1 MAQRGVARRGRV
13 LGVMATAVLVACA
26 ATSCARPNDHEQSPP
41 TALVYRGPATG
52 CDECSEAV
60 AELLRSSDHGFDV
73 TYVGPGQE
81 VKVTSGALD
90 EADLYVQPGGNLSVD
105 AAMDRLGSDA
115 ADVIESYVQEGG
127 RYLGLCLGAY
137 LAGSDPGLGLLSP
150 GDTGGYSSTRGADL
164 TGSQEGI
171 IRVEWGSNVRRH
183 YAQDPPVILASK
195 VDGERILS
203 RFSNGQV
210 NALVRPLG
218 DGVVGVI
225 GTHPEATRDWY
236 SDSLWKADVDGLDVN
251 DGLELVDA
259 VMTSSPR

>member
-1 MAQRGVARRGRV
+1 MARRGVARGGRV
-13 LGVMATAVLVACA
+13 LGVVAAAVLVACA
-26 ATSCARPNDHEQSPP
+26 PTSCARTDGPGPPAP

-60 AELLRSSDHGFDV
+60 AGLLRSSDLGFDV
-73 TYVGPGQE
+73 TFVGPGEE
-81 VKVTSGALD
+81 VEVTAATLG

-105 AAMDRLGSDA
+105 AAMDRLGADA
-115 ADVIESYVQEGG
+115 ADVITSYVHGGG

-150 GDTGGYSSTRGADL
+150 GDTGGYSSTRGAGL

-171 IRVEWGSNVRRH
+171 IRVAWGSKDRWH

-195 VDGERILS
+195 VDGERVLS

-218 DGVVGVI
+218 DGVVGVV

-236 SDSLWKADVDGLDVN
+236 SDTLWRADTDGLDLD
-251 DGLELVDA
+251 DGLELIDA
-259 VMTSSPR
+259 VMAPSSR